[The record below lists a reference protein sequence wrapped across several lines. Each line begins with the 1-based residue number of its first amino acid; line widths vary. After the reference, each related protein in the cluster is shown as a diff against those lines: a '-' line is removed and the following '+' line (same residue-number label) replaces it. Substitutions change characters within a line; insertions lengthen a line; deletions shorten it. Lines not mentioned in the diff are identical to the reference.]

1 MGYQTPGERASL
13 RIPLTRLIIGV
24 EAGMRSV
31 RGFEAIFALLALS
44 PAWLGAQAETSRL
57 AGRVLST
64 DGAAVAGAR
73 VSVGWSLPPIRSDS
87 AGQFLVEAA
96 PSGRVRLQVRVLG
109 FSPLDTTLT
118 LQAGEN
124 HAVTFRMT
132 RSVQQLEPVITEA
145 VLPYGKPL
153 RYQHTGRFDD
163 FYERRA
169 KRPGTFF
176 TREDIENSNR
186 NTAME
191 LMSTAPGVRLNWRNG
206 SAVVRVARCT
216 ATSIYGAPRDR
227 GDTDHSW
234 LMVVIDGQ
242 RIQAG
247 AIEFLANLKSNEIE
261 TMEVYRGPSQL
272 PMEAVGD
279 ACAAVFITT
288 RYTTGSVL
296 TK

>member
-1 MGYQTPGERASL
+1 MIRAGTIRRQGNKAL
-13 RIPLTRLIIGV
+13 RVLVVLFVLYMP
-24 EAGMRSV
+24 ESV
-31 RGFEAIFALLALS
+31 D
-44 PAWLGAQAETSRL
+44 AQANTTQL
-57 AGRVLST
+57 AGRLT
-64 DGAAVAGAR
+64 AADGSPVAGAE
-73 VSVGWSLPPIRSDS
+73 VMVAGSVLAYRSDS
-87 AGQFLVEAA
+87 AGRFLVEGA
-96 PSGRVRLQVRVLG
+96 PVGALRIQVRALG
-109 FSPLDTTLT
+109 FAPLDTLLV
-118 LQAGEN
+118 LQAGELN
-124 HAVTFRMT
+124 SVTLTMV
-132 RSVQQLEPVITEA
+132 RSVQELAPVVTEA

-153 RYQHTGRFDD
+153 RYQHTSKFDD

-176 TREDIENSNR
+176 TREEIETSNR

-234 LMVVIDGQ
+234 LAVIIDGQ
-242 RIQAG
+242 RIRAG

-261 TMEVYRGPSQL
+261 TMEIYRGPNQL
-272 PMEAVGD
+272 PLEAIGD

-296 TK
+296 PKR